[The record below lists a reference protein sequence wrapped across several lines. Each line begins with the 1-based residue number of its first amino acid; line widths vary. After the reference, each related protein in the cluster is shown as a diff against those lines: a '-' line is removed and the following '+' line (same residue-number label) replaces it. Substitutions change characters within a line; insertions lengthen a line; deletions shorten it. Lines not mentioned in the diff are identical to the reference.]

1 MIYMLYNPK
10 ANNGKGETEAREW
23 AKCLNEEATYIN
35 VLETP
40 NMKEFLSSLN
50 EEDVII
56 VAGGDGTIHHFANN
70 AVELNLKNKMY
81 YVKSGSGNDF
91 YRDNKEYA
99 DELGRIELNRFFEN
113 LPIVKVNG
121 IERRFLNGI
130 GYGLDGVACA
140 IGEQMR
146 MNTTKPINYTSIAI
160 KQLLG
165 KFKLRHATITVDG
178 VTREYDNVWVAP
190 TMKGKYYGGGMRV
203 APNQDRFDPEH
214 NVTSVVFHKKSR
226 IGTLLIFSKFSSGDH
241 EKMKNNVDSFTGK
254 RVEVK
259 FDKPCALQI
268 DGEVVE
274 NVTSYVVEVPNK

>member
-113 LPIVKVNG
+113 LPRMLKEGMGVSIDIKSFPRPEIFNLIMKTG
-121 IERRFLNGI
+121 NIDEREMYNVFNMGI
-130 GYGLDGVACA
+130 GFVMALEDKDVDRVLNLLSE
-140 IGEQMR
+140 IGEEAYV
-146 MNTTKPINYTSIAI
+146 I
-160 KQLLG
+160 G
-165 KFKLRHATITVDG
+165 K
-178 VTREYDNVWVAP
+178 VT
-190 TMKGKYYGGGMRV
+190 
-203 APNQDRFDPEH
+203 
-214 NVTSVVFHKKSR
+214 
-226 IGTLLIFSKFSSGDH
+226 
-241 EKMKNNVDSFTGK
+241 DS
-254 RVEVK
+254 
-259 FDKPCALQI
+259 
-268 DGEVVE
+268 GEVDLVW
-274 NVTSYVVEVPNK
+274 